1 MMDHWPP
8 SLAIAP
14 LEAPPDTAVRLPGS
28 KSITNRALVC
38 AALAAGETTLTGALF
53 ADDTEAMVG
62 AVRTLGAE
70 VDCDPGA
77 AIMRVR
83 GIGGVVSAAPDIVI
97 DARMSGTTGRF
108 VAPVAALSEHGV
120 TIDGHPQ
127 LRDRPFGDLADA
139 LRRLGVSV
147 EFPSDGDSLPMR
159 IRGPIR
165 KPMAHVASARS
176 SQFLSGL
183 MLAAPAVPRGMWLPI
198 FGPVVSQSYVEMT
211 AAVMEAF
218 GASVRIEPAFVR
230 VRGGGYRSVERF
242 AVEPDASSAS
252 YFMAAAA
259 VTGGTVR
266 IEGLGAG
273 SIQGDARFA
282 AVLESMGAAVDQDR
296 STTTVTGGPLRG
308 VDVDLADM
316 SDTAPTLAA
325 VAALADTP
333 TRVRGIGFV
342 RGKES
347 DRIAAVVAEL
357 TRSGVEARELE
368 DGFEVVPGTT
378 VTGGRIRT
386 YDDHRIAMAF
396 SVLGL
401 RVPGIEIENPGCV
414 AKTFPGFF
422 DMLDQLRGR
431 ANGRAKPPGEGEAV
445 ARAARERSEQERE
458 TPPLDAE
465 SSYPSAWPPSTAPE
479 ART

>member
-1 MMDHWPP
+1 MMDRWPP
-8 SLAIAP
+8 DLAVAP
-14 LEAPPDTAVRLPGS
+14 LEDPPDAAVRLPGS

-38 AALAAGETTLTGALF
+38 AALAPGETTLEGALF

-62 AVRTLGAE
+62 AVRALGAE
-70 VDCDPGA
+70 VDCDPA
-77 AIMRVR
+77 AAAMRVR
-83 GIGGVVSAAPDIVI
+83 GTAGAVGAAAGIVI

-108 VAPVAALSEHGV
+108 LAPVAALSKHAS

-127 LRDRPFGDLADA
+127 LRGRPFGDLADA

-147 EFPSDGDSLPMR
+147 EFPDGGDGLPMR

-165 KPMAHVASARS
+165 KRMAHVAADRS

-183 MLAAPAVPRGMWLPI
+183 MLAAPAVPHGMWLPVV
-198 FGPVVSQSYVEMT
+198 GSVVSQSYVEMT

-218 GASVRIEPAFVR
+218 GASARVEPAFVR
-230 VRGGGYRSVERF
+230 VLGGGYRSPGRF
-242 AVEPDASSAS
+242 AVEPDASAAS

-266 IEGLGAG
+266 IEGLGAR

-282 AVLESMGAAVDQDR
+282 AVLESMGATVHQDR
-296 STTTVTGGPLRG
+296 SATTVTGGPLRG
-308 VDVDLADM
+308 IDVDLADM

-333 TRVRGIGFV
+333 TTVRGIGFI

-347 DRIAAVVAEL
+347 DRIAAAVAEL
-357 TRSGVEARELE
+357 RRCGVTARELP
-368 DGFEVVPGTT
+368 DGFTVEPGPAP
-378 VTGGRIRT
+378 VGALVRT

-401 RVPGIEIENPGCV
+401 RVPGIRIENPGCV

-422 DMLDQLRGR
+422 ETLDSLR
-431 ANGRAKPPGEGEAV
+431 P
-445 ARAARERSEQERE
+445 RS
-458 TPPLDAE
+458 TTSP
-465 SSYPSAWPPSTAPE
+465 
-479 ART
+479 